1 MSGPKIFTPPC
12 PTSLSFFLPLPAST
26 TTLHLNF
33 FNLCPDLKF
42 LPESDLNMAP
52 VTEIA
57 YITLKPGVQLTGSS
71 AEAKAWAESL
81 STGQAQ
87 EGYQRTFWGTTL
99 ENETLLML
107 LIGTLPLLP
116 SSTIPTP
123 ELLTTC

>member
-1 MSGPKIFTPPC
+1 MT
-12 PTSLSFFLPLPAST
+12 
-26 TTLHLNF
+26 
-33 FNLCPDLKF
+33 
-42 LPESDLNMAP
+42 P

-81 STGQAQ
+81 STVQAQ

-99 ENETLLML
+99 ENENLLML
-107 LIGTLPLLP
+107 LIGNLPPLP

-123 ELLTTC
+123 ELLNTC